1 MNNAV
6 FLSFNESV
14 DKYLRQI
21 AKYPLLSAKEEYEIA
36 KKIKHGDSK
45 AKKQLIQSN
54 LRLVVSVIKK
64 NVVNSNLTFFDLIQE
79 GNTGLMIAVE
89 KFNYKLGYRFS
100 TYATWWIKQM
110 IFKAISEQSYSVKI
124 PVYVQETVSKYSRL
138 KARMEA
144 MYHNEVKLSEV
155 AQKMNIPPKKMES
168 FLNAFTSSLSLNSEF
183 EASDG
188 KEVCLGDILASKNPY
203 GSEFAEFDELKK
215 DLSNVL
221 DRLKT
226 REKDVI
232 KRRFGL
238 DDTKKNTLEEI
249 GISYGVTKECIRQT
263 ELRAIRKLRD
273 ICLKDDLLSCYI

>member
-1 MNNAV
+1 MTNAV

-21 AKYPLLSAKEEYEIA
+21 SKYPLLSAKEEYEVA
-36 KKIKHGDSK
+36 KRVKEGDAN
-45 AKKQLIQSN
+45 AKRQLIQSN

-79 GNTGLMIAVE
+79 GNTGLMIAVD

-100 TYATWWIKQM
+100 TYATWWIKQT

-124 PVYVQETVSKYSRL
+124 PVYVQETVSKYSKL
-138 KARMEA
+138 KAQMES
-144 MYHNEVKLSEV
+144 MYHNEVKMSEV
-155 AQKMNIPPKKMES
+155 AQKMNIPPQKMES
-168 FLNAFTSSLSLNSEF
+168 FLNAFTVSLSLNSEF

-203 GSEFAEFDELKK
+203 GSEFAEFDEFKK
-215 DLSNVL
+215 DLNNIL
-221 DRLKT
+221 DKLKI
-226 REKDVI
+226 REKDII

-263 ELRAIRKLRD
+263 ELRAIKKLRD
-273 ICLKDDLLSCYI
+273 ICSKNDLLSCYI